1 MATLTLVIVFIL
13 VLLYG
18 CTSIN
23 VNVASDGGKTNRV
36 GYESNKD
43 EQAYNATEVESNVAG
58 IDKSK
63 RAKITQHATTMKKEL
78 KQENKND

>member
-18 CTSIN
+18 CNSIS

-43 EQAYNATEVESNVAG
+43 EQDYNATEVESNVAG
-58 IDKSK
+58 VDNSRRDKVTK
-63 RAKITQHATTMKKEL
+63 HNTKMKK
-78 KQENKND
+78 